1 MWKGPRASPFLVS
14 AGLVVYDLL
23 AFGSRPVQPHRHYR
37 ARQLLAAYPFVDR
50 EKLLGGFRYGDCQ
63 EDDARM
69 TLTVVAAGQRAGVVR
84 SEEHTSELQSLMR
97 NSYAV
102 FCLKQILSRSA
113 MLNLKQTQ
121 IKR

>member
-69 TLTVVAAGQRAGVVR
+69 TLTVVAAGQRSDGRRVGKECVGTCR
-84 SEEHTSELQSLMR
+84 SRWSPDL
-97 NSYAV
+97 
-102 FCLKQILSRSA
+102 
-113 MLNLKQTQ
+113 
-121 IKR
+121 

>member
-69 TLTVVAAGQRAGVVR
+69 TLTVVAAGQRAGVVCANR
-84 SEEHTSELQSLMR
+84 VAATRFIEADEIGRAH
-97 NSYAV
+97 V
-102 FCLKQILSRSA
+102 
-113 MLNLKQTQ
+113 
-121 IKR
+121 